1 MRRERCVG
9 CATDRPIVARGAAWV
24 WLALL
29 LCGLAACGEE
39 PQQAAEEPSVAVET
53 ATVRRSDFLE
63 DVTGIGT
70 LLAVEVV
77 RIRPEASGIVREIGF
92 REGERVNKGAL
103 LFLLDANK
111 LLRELAANQAAL
123 QSARASQENA
133 RRTYQRFWRLY
144 ERRTVSKDEL
154 DQRQT
159 EFRVAQAEVS
169 RLEAQVALDRE
180 RLEDMRIRAPMAG
193 KVSQRNVDVGDY
205 VEEGDE
211 LVTLYS
217 DRLEITFDV
226 SERYMGRV
234 RLGQPVR
241 ITVTAYPELE
251 FEGRVSFVSPSVI
264 VATRKF
270 AVKALVGDPE
280 GLLKP
285 GAFATARLVLDVRED
300 RPAVPESAL
309 VATREGYLVFVVQN
323 GKAMM
328 RPVDIGL
335 RRTGLAEVRQGLDVG
350 QEVVVAG
357 QLNLSDDTPVQVA
370 GRGRDDT
377 GPDGTDGHGTS
388 LARQPEGRPG
398 SDGIANPGS
407 LVNPGSPGG
416 SANAA
421 EPDRRERPADMNG
434 AGNGP

>member
-1 MRRERCVG
+1 M
-9 CATDRPIVARGAAWV
+9 TDRPKVARGAAWA
-24 WLALL
+24 WLILL
-29 LCGLAACGEE
+29 LCALAACGEE
-39 PQQAAEEPSVAVET
+39 PQQAAEETAVAVET
-53 ATVRRSDFLE
+53 ATVGRSDFLE

-77 RIRPEASGIVREIGF
+77 RIRPEASGIVREIRF

-103 LFLLDANK
+103 LFLLDTNK

-123 QSARASQENA
+123 ESAKASLEHA
-133 RRTYQRFWRLY
+133 GRSYQRFWRLY

-159 EFRVAQAEVS
+159 EFSVAQAEVS

-193 KVSQRNVDVGDY
+193 SLSQRNVDVGDY

-217 DRLEITFDV
+217 ERLEISFDV
-226 SERYMGRV
+226 PERYMGRV
-234 RLGQPVR
+234 RLDQPVR
-241 ITVTAYPELE
+241 VSVTAYPERE
-251 FEGRVSFVSPSVI
+251 FEGQVSFVSPSVN

-270 AVKALVGDPE
+270 TVKALVGDP
-280 GLLKP
+280 GNLLKP
-285 GAFATARLVLDVRED
+285 GAFATAGLVLDVRQG

-309 VATREGYLVFVVQN
+309 VATREGYLVFLVRDGRAV
-323 GKAMM
+323 M
-328 RPVDIGL
+328 RPVEIGL
-335 RRTGLAEVRQGLDVG
+335 RRTGLAEVRQGLEAG

-357 QLNLSDDTPVQVA
+357 QLNLSDGTPVQVA
-370 GRGRDDT
+370 ASSRDDT
-377 GPDGTDGHGTS
+377 GPAGTEGPGTS
-388 LARQPEGRPG
+388 LARQPEDRPDSG
-398 SDGIANPGS
+398 GIASPNGPANPGS
-407 LVNPGSPGG
+407 PDGPGG

-421 EPDRRERPADMNG
+421 EPDRRERPADTNG
-434 AGNGP
+434 AGDGP

>member
-1 MRRERCVG
+1 MRRELCVG

-39 PQQAAEEPSVAVET
+39 PQQAEEAPAVAVET

-77 RIRPEASGIVREIGF
+77 RIRPEASGIVREIRF

-123 QSARASQENA
+123 QSARASLENA
-133 RRTYQRFWRLY
+133 GRSYQRFWRLY

-193 KVSQRNVDVGDY
+193 SLSQRNVDVGDY

-217 DRLEITFDV
+217 ERLEITFDV
-226 SERYMGRV
+226 PERYMGRV
-234 RLGQPVR
+234 RLGQSVS
-241 ITVTAYPELE
+241 ITVTAYPERE
-251 FEGRVSFVSPSVI
+251 FEGRVSFVSPSVN

-270 AVKALVGDPE
+270 TVKALVGDPE
-280 GLLKP
+280 ALLKP
-285 GAFATARLVLDVRED
+285 GAFATASLVLDVREG

-309 VATREGYLVFVVQN
+309 VATREGYLVFVVRD
-323 GKAMM
+323 GKAVM
-328 RPVDIGL
+328 RPVEIGL
-335 RRTGLAEVRQGLDVG
+335 RRTGLAEVRRGLDVG

-357 QLNLSDDTPVQVA
+357 QLSLSEGTPVRIA
-370 GRGRDDT
+370 GRNEKDDNPGGPIDGT
-377 GPDGTDGHGTS
+377 GAGGTGLARQSEGALDSGGTDGPDS
-388 LARQPEGRPG
+388 
-398 SDGIANPGS
+398 
-407 LVNPGSPGG
+407 

-421 EPDRRERPADMNG
+421 EPTGPGEPDASGG
-434 AGNGP
+434 AGDGP